1 MPILRP
7 FPRLQGICS
16 MPNESRYHPDDND
29 RAVTTARRY
38 GVRRARKFRRPCRL
52 YRARYGQ
59 STVGSGRPQSP
70 PEEIPMTQS
79 QIHEYISDVL
89 AHCVWWFAHLLVFA
103 GLGLIVHEVLV
114 SFGMPTIISSWFLE
128 KISTPIE

>member
-1 MPILRP
+1 
-7 FPRLQGICS
+7 
-16 MPNESRYHPDDND
+16 
-29 RAVTTARRY
+29 
-38 GVRRARKFRRPCRL
+38 
-52 YRARYGQ
+52 
-59 STVGSGRPQSP
+59 
-70 PEEIPMTQS
+70 MTQS

-128 KISTPIE
+128 KISTPIECLALFLVSVSIYF